1 MAETYTR
8 EQLECGDADLGDTA
22 ADGDITPMHPGEIL
36 LEEFLQPMGISQNQ
50 LALSL
55 RVPPIRI
62 SEIVRG
68 RRSIT
73 ADTALRL
80 ARYFGMSVD
89 FWLNLQKD
97 FDKRMAMRRLGN
109 QIEREVIPRAA

>member
-1 MAETYTR
+1 MLETYTR
-8 EQLECGDADLGDTA
+8 EQIERGLADLSDAA
-22 ADGDITPMHPGEIL
+22 ADARVAPMHPGEIL
-36 LEEFLQPMGISQNQ
+36 LEEFLQPMGLSQNQ

-68 RRSIT
+68 KRSIT

-97 FDKRMAMRRLGN
+97 FDKRMAMKKLGRK
-109 QIEREVIPRAA
+109 IEREVIPRAA